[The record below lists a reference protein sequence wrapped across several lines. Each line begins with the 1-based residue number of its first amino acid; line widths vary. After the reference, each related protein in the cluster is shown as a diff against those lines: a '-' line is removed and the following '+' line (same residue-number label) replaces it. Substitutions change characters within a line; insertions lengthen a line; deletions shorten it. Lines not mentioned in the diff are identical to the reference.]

1 MRGDEERLRELK
13 CSLRVGRGVRV
24 EGKVGRRAC
33 TRVAENVEVWRM
45 NGSRLM
51 TEVGVGGG
59 SRGMHGREM
68 WRGNVKTREE
78 EGRGRGAEE
87 LKV

>member
-1 MRGDEERLRELK
+1 MRGEEERLRELK

-51 TEVGVGGG
+51 TEIGVGGKQG
-59 SRGMHGREM
+59 NA
-68 WRGNVKTREE
+68 WTGNV
-78 EGRGRGAEE
+78 EGECE
-87 LKV
+87 D